1 MDSINMPT
9 WLTPSFVATG
19 LTILS
24 IVAILI
30 GFLMGFIR
38 GTYRASYRFIVSI
51 VVILGLW
58 SCRYSQTNCYH
69 LIYTNLI

>member
-24 IVAILI
+24 IVVILI
-30 GFLMGFIR
+30 GFLIGFIR
-38 GTYRASYRFIVSI
+38 GTYRASYRFIVFGSMVNHADI
-51 VVILGLW
+51 HKQTVI
-58 SCRYSQTNCYH
+58 T
-69 LIYTNLI
+69 